1 MTSGRRTTTGWPPGE
16 RSAYSA
22 SAASMPLRLV
32 ELQDRF
38 RAAVLGFAVGDA
50 LGFPLRGLPP
60 PALVH
65 QRALGEDFASRPR
78 GGFPKGQFS
87 DDTQMMLAM
96 ADAVAR
102 EQKVDGRTA
111 AQHLM
116 WLWQE
121 GTILQPPPA
130 ATQAAEALLGGTPW
144 MSAGAP
150 MGVCDASSLSRGVVV
165 GLFSEASPPRLAH
178 DAQVLTVVTHKE
190 PLCAAAV
197 AAFGRAIQLGLA
209 GEPLSMQAWC
219 DQVSQ
224 AAAPHSPA
232 LADELYYLPRAFTW
246 APERALAA
254 LRRVGVPASQFD
266 FEAGLPAHVTPV
278 LLTALYAA
286 LKCPLDFRGALAL
299 VLKCGG
305 EVDVAAGVAGAVLG
319 AQLGTDAMPARLKK
333 NVMYAEHLVEAADAL
348 FDAKLAKSPAYVTAQ
363 AQARR

>member
-1 MTSGRRTTTGWPPGE
+1 
-16 RSAYSA
+16 
-22 SAASMPLRLV
+22 MPLRLV

-38 RAAVLGFAVGDA
+38 RAAVLGFAIGDA

-60 PALVH
+60 PALRH
-65 QRALGEDFASRPR
+65 QHALGEDFASRPR

-87 DDTQMMLAM
+87 DDTQMMLAV

-102 EQKVDGRTA
+102 EQRVDGRAA

-121 GTILQPPPA
+121 GTILQPPLA

-150 MGVCDASSLSRGVVV
+150 LGVCDASSLSRGVVV
-165 GLFSEASPPRLAH
+165 GLFSEESPPRLAH

-197 AAFGRAIQLGLA
+197 AAVGRAIQLGLA

-232 LADELYYLPRAFTW
+232 LADELFYLPRAFSWDT
-246 APERALAA
+246 ERALAA
-254 LRRVGVPASQFD
+254 LRRVGVPASQYD
-266 FEAGLPAHVTPV
+266 FEAGLPSHVTPV
-278 LLTALYAA
+278 LLTALYAV
-286 LKCPLDFRGALAL
+286 LKCPGDFRGALSL
-299 VLKCGG
+299 VLGCGG
-305 EVDVAAGVAGAVLG
+305 EVDVAAGVTGAVLG
-319 AQLGTDAMPARLKK
+319 AALGTDAMPARLKK

-348 FDAKLAKSPAYVTAQ
+348 FDAKLAKSPAYVTATV
-363 AQARR
+363 QARR